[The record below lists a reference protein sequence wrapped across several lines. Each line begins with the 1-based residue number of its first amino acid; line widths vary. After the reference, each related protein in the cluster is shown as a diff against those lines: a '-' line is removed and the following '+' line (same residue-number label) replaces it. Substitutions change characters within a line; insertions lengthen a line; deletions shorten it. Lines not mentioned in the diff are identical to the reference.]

1 MNSTIETIQ
10 NLIDKKESQLK
21 IALLGSKEYAITRG
35 LLHEIDELQ
44 GAIKSLIG
52 EAYEEAI
59 IEIEDDSQ
67 HCQICS
73 AVLSDVDVL
82 GGSTICEDC
91 ETERDAEESEKP
103 EVIEAHEEAIIEG
116 QNRVFN
122 SPIEAARQAAFTA
135 YISVDGNLRYAA
147 MKAYRANLIEANIS
161 CSVNSA
167 YQVIDAMG
175 LHAKSS

>member
-10 NLIDKKESQLK
+10 NLIDKKEIQKMQTDSGDFATIMGLASEIQILQR
-21 IALLGSKEYAITRG
+21 AIE
-35 LLHEIDELQ
+35 LFIDE
-44 GAIKSLIG
+44 S
-52 EAYEEAI
+52 
-59 IEIEDDSQ
+59 
-67 HCQICS
+67 
-73 AVLSDVDVL
+73 
-82 GGSTICEDC
+82 
-91 ETERDAEESEKP
+91 
-103 EVIEAHEEAIIEG
+103 HEEAIIEG

-147 MKAYRANLIEANIS
+147 MKAYRAKLIDANIN

-167 YQVIDAMG
+167 YQAIDAMG